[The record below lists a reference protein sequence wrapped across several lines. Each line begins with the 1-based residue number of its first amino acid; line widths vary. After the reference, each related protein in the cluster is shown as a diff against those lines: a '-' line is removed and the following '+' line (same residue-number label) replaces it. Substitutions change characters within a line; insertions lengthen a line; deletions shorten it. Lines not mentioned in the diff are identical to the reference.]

1 MRSRRLSAPGLP
13 PAAASA
19 GPSASSAAAGAAVI
33 ATVAGDNTIIVV
45 AREGVT
51 GAGLADHHHGAAV
64 PNAGVA
70 EQTQQALLLHRTAM
84 ERRGY
89 LD

>member
-1 MRSRRLSAPGLP
+1 MRVTFAETLAEL
-13 PAAASA
+13 AASDRRI
-19 GPSASSAAAGAAVI
+19 VLL
-33 ATVAGDNTIIVV
+33 TGDVGFM
-45 AREGVT
+45 ALDAFAERHP
-51 GAGLADHHHGAAV
+51 DRFF
-64 PNAGVA
+64 NAGVA